1 MVSIVYSD
9 EFLLHDTG
17 YYHPENSGRLQAIT
31 AALKAVPWADQLKW
45 RSPTP
50 VHEQGARLTDALY
63 AIHPQRYVDAV
74 RTLANRGGGHLD
86 PDTPVSPRSYEV
98 ALLAVSAWLDG
109 VDWVL
114 QSSDPTFILA
124 RPPGHHALP
133 DFGMGFCIFAN
144 AAIAA
149 HYALQQPGTNRVAIV
164 DWDVH
169 HGNGTQAIV
178 GSHPQIAFCSLHE
191 SPQYPGTG
199 AAHERGAHQNVIN
212 FPMSAG
218 STLSDY
224 QPLFEQKIVPFLT
237 QFAPDLL
244 IVSAGYDANKADPLA
259 GICLNP
265 QDYGIF
271 TQYCL
276 QISPR
281 ILFGLE
287 GGYDFKALAQS
298 VVATLEPCLSL
309 CANAA
314 S

>member
-9 EFLLHDTG
+9 EFLQHDTG

-31 AALKAVPWADQLKW
+31 AALKAVPWAQQLEW

-50 VHEQGARLTDALY
+50 VTEQGSRLTDALY
-63 AIHPQRYVDAV
+63 AIHPSRYVDAV

-86 PDTPVSPRSYEV
+86 PDTPVSPRSYDV

-109 VDWVL
+109 VERVL
-114 QSSDPTFILA
+114 ATGQPTFVLA

-149 HYALQQPGTNRVAIV
+149 SYALRQEGINRVAIL

-178 GSHPQIAFCSLHE
+178 EHWPEIAFCSLHE

-199 AAHERGAHQNVIN
+199 AAHERGDYQNVMN
-212 FPMSAG
+212 FPMPAG
-218 STLSDY
+218 STLADY
-224 QPLFEQKIVPFLT
+224 EPLFAEKIVPFLS
-237 QFAPDLL
+237 QFQPDLL
-244 IVSAGYDANKADPLA
+244 IVSAGYDANQADPLA
-259 GICLNP
+259 GICLQP

-276 QISPR
+276 QISSR

-287 GGYDFKALAQS
+287 GGYDFNALAQS
-298 VVATLEPCLSL
+298 VVATLQPCL
-309 CANAA
+309 AA
-314 S
+314 KN